1 MQVIDHYRDVLR
13 RVAWLDALC
22 WIVVQPLGEHL
33 GLDDVLWRVNG
44 GRDPEQ
50 RVMAYPPEEAL
61 EAEEPVLFA
70 FEGDGAWG
78 LLEFTYGYGLSDQ
91 VLATVSEGA
100 RVWMASWRVTGGHT
114 VVYAADGRIRARMWE
129 FVFGDRREEDGDPSA
144 LAGLRT
150 LLDGLARDDF
160 DGKRAAVFAF
170 TEQTTGVG
178 FDADQLLAENA
189 PVIVLDVPRP

>member
-1 MQVIDHYRDVLR
+1 
-13 RVAWLDALC
+13 
-22 WIVVQPLGEHL
+22 
-33 GLDDVLWRVNG
+33 
-44 GRDPEQ
+44 
-50 RVMAYPPEEAL
+50 MAYPPEEAL
-61 EAEEPVLFA
+61 EADEPVLFA

-100 RVWMASWRVTGGHT
+100 RVWMASWHFKGGHT

-150 LLDGLARDDF
+150 MLDGLARDDF
-160 DGKRAAVFAF
+160 DGKCAAVFAF

-189 PVIVLDVPRP
+189 PVIVLDVPRPRLPPLPGHHEGCGTANRGTSTLNHPGAIRHESDIIPA